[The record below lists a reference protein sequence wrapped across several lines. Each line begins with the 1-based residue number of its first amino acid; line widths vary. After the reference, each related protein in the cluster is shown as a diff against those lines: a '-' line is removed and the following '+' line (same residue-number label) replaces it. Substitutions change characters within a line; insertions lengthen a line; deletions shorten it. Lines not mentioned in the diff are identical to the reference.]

1 MLIHTEKQAM
11 LINIFVFPQM
21 TMLDAM
27 GPYEVLSRL
36 PGARVQFVAADS
48 GTVTSDTGFM
58 TFMPTCDLDNSG
70 QADVLLVPGG
80 PPDAVMAA
88 AQNPAVQ
95 QWLQAQHAGSRYT
108 ASVCTGSLIL
118 IAAGILTSGGVSSH
132 WSAADAIAGMGLEY
146 SGKRITRDGKIFTA
160 AGVSAG
166 IDMALALSAEI
177 TDEATAQAIAVGI
190 EYDPQPPFEYLGKD
204 PAFMQRAYELL
215 LASMP
220 EG

>member
-1 MLIHTEKQAM
+1 MLV
-11 LINIFVFPQM
+11 NILVYPGM

-36 PGARVQFVAADS
+36 PEARIQFVALDTKAI
-48 GTVTSDTGFM
+48 TSDTGFM
-58 TFMPTCDLDNSG
+58 TFLPTCDLDSAG

-80 PPDAVMAA
+80 PPEFVMPMAK
-88 AQNPAVQ
+88 NPKVQ
-95 QWLQAQHAGSRYT
+95 QWLQDQHEGSRYT

-118 IAAGILTSGGVSSH
+118 IGAGIITEGGVSSH
-132 WSAADAIAGMGLEY
+132 WAAAETIEKMGLTYTGEC
-146 SGKRITRDGKIFTA
+146 ITQAGKIFTA

-177 TDEATAQAIAVGI
+177 AGQPTAQAIQVGI
-190 EYDPQPPFEYLGKD
+190 EYDPAPPFPYAGDD
-204 PAFMQRAYELL
+204 PACKQRAIEAMSSNKNL
-215 LASMP
+215 